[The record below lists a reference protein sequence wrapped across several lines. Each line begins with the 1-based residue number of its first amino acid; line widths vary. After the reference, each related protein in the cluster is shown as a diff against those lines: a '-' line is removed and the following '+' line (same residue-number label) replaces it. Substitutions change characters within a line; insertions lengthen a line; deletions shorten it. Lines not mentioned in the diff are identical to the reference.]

1 MLHIP
6 QPPSLESKSN
16 KIGDKGPKTV
26 ALVLLWNSEKNSSH
40 LHSEIKPPA
49 ALFNRAV
56 A

>member
-1 MLHIP
+1 MPRTP
-6 QPPSLESKSN
+6 QPPSLKSKSP

-26 ALVLLWNSEKNSSH
+26 ALVLLWNSEKNSSP

-49 ALFNRAV
+49 DLFNHAV